1 MDRFLELL
9 REEYEKELRIGGNY
23 SSKERLLQAFDKAS
37 IRAMMKYAKEKNI
50 DISI

>member
-9 REEYEKELRIGGNY
+9 RIEFELELRTGGNY

-37 IRAMMKYAKEKNI
+37 IKALSKYAKERGI
-50 DISI
+50 DLT